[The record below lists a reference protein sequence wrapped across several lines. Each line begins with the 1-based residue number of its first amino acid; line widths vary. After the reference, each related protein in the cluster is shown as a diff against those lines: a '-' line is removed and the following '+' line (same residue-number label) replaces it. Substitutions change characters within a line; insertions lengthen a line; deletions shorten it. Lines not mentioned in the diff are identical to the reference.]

1 MCGIAGIVEA
11 GGVPSRQLLESM
23 GTRISHRG
31 PDDGRVEIFG
41 RAGFSFRRLSII
53 DVAGG
58 AQPISNETGR
68 IHVMCNGEI
77 YNYLDL
83 RRELTSLGHQF
94 KTLSDVETV
103 VHGYEQW
110 GDGIASHLSGMFAF
124 AIWDEDKQRLV
135 LGRDRLGKKPLIY
148 AEEGGRLTFGSEF
161 AAVLADTRVSREVDS
176 SAVHDFL
183 TYQYV
188 PTPKSGFKAIRKLPP
203 GHVLVFE
210 RGVSRTSR
218 YWQPRCSPRL
228 QISMAD
234 AVLEA
239 ERRLKEAVKKRLMS
253 EVPLG
258 AFLSGGVDSSLIVAL
273 MSEFTR
279 VKTFSI
285 GFEEDA
291 FNELPHARAVANRYG
306 TEHHEFVVKANAAEV
321 LPKLVRHY
329 GEPFADSSALPTYY
343 LAKLTREH
351 VTVALNGD
359 GGDEFFAGYDRY
371 RALEYFKLARLLRPI
386 APAVRALS
394 SLGALPSR
402 VRRAFIG
409 AGHPPR
415 EGYARLMS
423 YFSPEQ
429 KAALYSEE
437 MRSSAGAADSF
448 EWMYRYMDESGE
460 PAGVRML
467 QYGDAMTYL
476 PGDILTKVDI
486 ATMANSLEGRSPLLD
501 HELVEWALRL
511 PDKLGSNRSE
521 GKLVLKAL
529 ARKHLPASVID
540 RPKMG
545 FGIPINQWFAGD
557 LQPMTRDV
565 LLSKTARARGF
576 FKPAAVERLIDDHV
590 SGRELHGYRL
600 WALLC
605 LELWFTE
612 VVEAAPPAA
621 SA

>member
-1 MCGIAGIVEA
+1 MCGIAGVVEA
-11 GGVPSRQLLESM
+11 GGSPSRDLLERM
-23 GTRISHRG
+23 GQSIAHRG
-31 PDDGRVEIFG
+31 PDDGRVDIFG

-58 AQPISNETGR
+58 RQPITNETGR
-68 IHVMCNGEI
+68 IVVMCNGEI

-83 RRELTSLGHQF
+83 RRELESLGHRF
-94 KTLSDVETV
+94 KTNSDVETV

-110 GDGIASHLSGMFAF
+110 GDDIAKHLHGMFAF
-124 AIWDEDKQRLV
+124 AVWDMDRERLL

-148 AEEGGRLTFGSEF
+148 AESQGRLTFGSEF
-161 AAVLADTRVSREVDS
+161 GAVLADRRVSREVDR
-176 SAVHDFL
+176 AAIHDFL

-188 PTPKSGFKAIRKLPP
+188 PTPASGFKAVRKLPP
-203 GHVLVFE
+203 GHVLAFE
-210 RGVSRTSR
+210 RGVVKISR
-218 YWQPRCSPRL
+218 YWQPSCAPRL
-228 QISMAD
+228 DITMDD
-234 AVLEA
+234 AVAET

-273 MSEFTR
+273 MAEFTR

-285 GFEEDA
+285 GFEESG
-291 FNELPHARAVANRYG
+291 FNELPHARAVAERYG
-306 TEHHEFVVKANAAEV
+306 TDHHEFVVKSNAAEE

-329 GEPFADSSALPTYY
+329 GEPYADSSALPSYY

-371 RALEYFKLARLLRPI
+371 RALQYFKLARLLMPLGPI
-386 APAVRALS
+386 ARALS
-394 SLGALPSR
+394 EWRALPIR
-402 VRRAFIG
+402 ARRAFAG
-409 AGHPPR
+409 AGHDPR
-415 EGYARLMS
+415 QGYARIMS

-429 KAALYSEE
+429 KTALYSAD
-437 MRSSAGAADSF
+437 MGAMVNRRDSY
-448 EWMYRYMDESGE
+448 EWMYEFMRESGE
-460 PAGVRML
+460 PLGIRML
-467 QYGDAMTYL
+467 QYSDAMTYL

-511 PDKLGSNRSE
+511 PEAIGSNRSE
-521 GKLVLKAL
+521 GKLVLKTL
-529 ARKHLPASVID
+529 ARKYLPASVID

-545 FGIPINQWFAGD
+545 FGIPINDWFKGE
-557 LQPMTRDV
+557 LRPMARET
-565 LLSKTARARGF
+565 LLSQRACERGL
-576 FKPAAVERLIDDHV
+576 FKPAEVERLLTDHA

-605 LELWFTE
+605 LELWFRE
-612 VVEAAPPAA
+612 VVDGN
-621 SA
+621 

>member
-1 MCGIAGIVEA
+1 MCGIAGVVEA
-11 GGVPSRQLLESM
+11 EGSPSRELLERM
-23 GTRISHRG
+23 GGAIAHRG
-31 PDDGRVEIFG
+31 PDDGRIDIFG

-68 IHVMCNGEI
+68 IHVMANGEI

-83 RRELTSLGHQF
+83 RRELESLGHRF
-94 KTLSDVETV
+94 KTHSDVETI

-110 GDGIASHLSGMFAF
+110 GDDIPKHLHGMFAF
-124 AIWDEDKQRLV
+124 AIWDEDRQRLL

-148 AEEGGRLTFGSEF
+148 AEAKGRITFGSEF
-161 AAVLADTRVSREVDS
+161 MAVLADRRVSREADH
-176 SAVHDFL
+176 AAIHDYL

-188 PTPKSGFKAIRKLPP
+188 PAPASGFKAVKKLEPA
-203 GHVLVFE
+203 HVLVFE
-210 RGVSRTSR
+210 GGVAKTTR
-218 YWQPRCSPRL
+218 YWQPDCTPRL
-228 QISMAD
+228 DLSMED
-234 AVLEA
+234 AVA
-239 ERRLKEAVKKRLMS
+239 ETEKRLKEAVRKRLMS

-258 AFLSGGVDSSLIVAL
+258 AFLSGGVDSSVIVAL
-273 MSEFTR
+273 MSEFTK

-285 GFEEDA
+285 GFEESG
-291 FNELPHARAVANRYG
+291 FNELPHARAVAERYA
-306 TEHHEFVVKANAAEV
+306 TDHHEFVVKSNAAEV

-329 GEPFADSSALPTYY
+329 GEPYADSSALPSYY

-371 RALEYFKLARLLRPI
+371 RALQYFKLARLMMPL
-386 APAVRALS
+386 APVARALS
-394 SLGALPSR
+394 RWPALPTR
-402 VRRAFIG
+402 VRRAFAG
-409 AGHPPR
+409 AGHDPR
-415 EGYARLMS
+415 DGYARIMS

-429 KAALYSEE
+429 KTALYSDE
-437 MRSSAGAADSF
+437 MRTRVNAVDSY
-448 EWMYRYMDESGE
+448 EWMYAFMKESRE
-460 PAGVRML
+460 PLGIRLL
-467 QYGDAMTYL
+467 QYSDAMTYL

-511 PDKLGSNRSE
+511 PDAIGSNASE

-529 ARKHLPASVID
+529 ARKLLPASIID

-545 FGIPINQWFAGD
+545 FGIPINDWFKGE
-557 LQPMTRDV
+557 LHGMLRET
-565 LLSKTARARGF
+565 LLSRRARERGLF
-576 FKPAAVERLIDDHV
+576 DPAAVERLIEGHTE
-590 SGRELHGYRL
+590 GREVHGYRL

-605 LELWFTE
+605 LELWFCE
-612 VVEAAPPAA
+612 VVDAN
-621 SA
+621 

>member
-11 GGVPSRQLLESM
+11 EGSPSRELLERM
-23 GTRISHRG
+23 GQSITHRG
-31 PDDGRVEIFG
+31 PDDGRIEIFG

-58 AQPISNETGR
+58 AQPISNEAGR

-83 RRELTSLGHQF
+83 RRELESLGHRF
-94 KTLSDVETV
+94 KTHSDVETI

-110 GDGIASHLSGMFAF
+110 GDDIPKHLHGMFAF
-124 AIWDEDKQRLV
+124 AIWDEDRQRLL

-148 AEEGGRLTFGSEF
+148 AEVPGRITFGSEF
-161 AAVLADTRVSREVDS
+161 SAVLADRRVSRD
-176 SAVHDFL
+176 VHRPAIHDYL

-188 PTPKSGFKAIRKLPP
+188 PAPASGFRAIRKLPP
-203 GHVLVFE
+203 AHTLVFE
-210 RGVSRTSR
+210 SGSAKISR
-218 YWQPRCSPRL
+218 YWQPSCTPRL
-228 QISMAD
+228 KLSMED
-234 AVLEA
+234 AVAET
-239 ERRLKEAVKKRLMS
+239 ERRLKDAVRKRLMS

-273 MSEFTR
+273 MSEFTK

-285 GFEEDA
+285 GFEESG
-291 FNELPHARAVANRYG
+291 FNELPHARAVADRYA
-306 TEHHEFVVKANAAEV
+306 TDHREFVVKSNAAEV
-321 LPKLVRHY
+321 LPRLVRHY
-329 GEPFADSSALPTYY
+329 GEPYADSSALPSYY

-371 RALEYFKLARLLRPI
+371 RALQYFKLARFLVPL
-386 APAVRALS
+386 APAARALS
-394 SLGALPSR
+394 RWRVLPTR
-402 VRRAFIG
+402 IRRAFGG
-409 AGHPPR
+409 AGHDPR

-429 KAALYSEE
+429 KTTLYSDE
-437 MRSSAGAADSF
+437 MRAQVDHVDSF
-448 EWMYRYMDESGE
+448 EWMYAFMKESKE
-460 PAGVRML
+460 PLGVRLL
-467 QYGDAMTYL
+467 QYNDAMTYL

-501 HELVEWALRL
+501 HELAEWALRL
-511 PDKLGSNRSE
+511 PDAVGTNPSE

-529 ARKHLPASVID
+529 ARKYLPASVID

-545 FGIPINQWFAGD
+545 FGIPINDWFAGE
-557 LQPMTRDV
+557 LQPMARDT
-565 LLSKTARARGF
+565 LLSQRARERGLF
-576 FKPAAVERLIDDHV
+576 DPAAVERLISDHV
-590 SGRELHGYRL
+590 SGREVHGYRL

-605 LELWFTE
+605 LELWFRE
-612 VVEAAPPAA
+612 VVDAV
-621 SA
+621 

>member
-1 MCGIAGIVEA
+1 MCGISGVVEA
-11 GGVPSRQLLESM
+11 EGPPSRELLERM
-23 GTRISHRG
+23 GCSIAHRG
-31 PDDGRVEIFG
+31 PDDGQIETFG

-83 RRELTSLGHQF
+83 RRELESLGHRF
-94 KTLSDVETV
+94 KTHSDVETI

-110 GDGIASHLSGMFAF
+110 GDDVPKRLAGMFAF
-124 AIWDEDKQRLV
+124 AIWDEDRQRLL

-148 AEEGGRLTFGSEF
+148 AEAGGRITFGSEF
-161 AAVLADTRVSREVDS
+161 RAVLADRRVSREVDR
-176 SAVHDFL
+176 AAIHDYL

-188 PTPKSGFKAIRKLPP
+188 PHPASGFKAIRKLPP
-203 GHVLVFE
+203 AHILVFE
-210 RGVSRTSR
+210 GGMAKTER
-218 YWQPRCSPRL
+218 YWQPSCSPRL
-228 QISMAD
+228 DLTLDD
-234 AVLEA
+234 AVAET

-285 GFEEDA
+285 GFEESG
-291 FNELPHARAVANRYG
+291 FNELPHARAVAERYG
-306 TEHHEFVVKANAAEV
+306 TDHREFVVKANAAEV

-329 GEPFADSSALPTYY
+329 GEPYADSSALPSYY

-371 RALEYFKLARLLRPI
+371 RALQYFKLAGILMPVRPI
-386 APAVRALS
+386 ARWLSQWRDLPLRA
-394 SLGALPSR
+394 
-402 VRRAFIG
+402 RRAFAG
-409 AGHPPR
+409 AGHNPR
-415 EGYARLMS
+415 QGYARLMS

-429 KAALYSEE
+429 KTRLYSDD
-437 MRSSAGAADSF
+437 MRADVNATDSYK
-448 EWMYRYMDESGE
+448 WLYGYMEESGE
-460 PAGVRML
+460 PLNVRLL
-467 QYGDAMTYL
+467 QYADAMTYL

-501 HELVEWALRL
+501 HDLVEWALRIPENISSGL
-511 PDKLGSNRSE
+511 FE

-529 ARKHLPASVID
+529 AKKHLPNSVID

-545 FGIPINQWFAGD
+545 FGIPINDWFAQE
-557 LQPMTRDV
+557 LQPMARDV
-565 LLSKTARARGF
+565 LLSQRARERGLF
-576 FKPAAVERLIDDHV
+576 DPAEVDLLISDHV
-590 SGRELHGYRL
+590 AKRDSHGYRL

-605 LELWFTE
+605 LELWFKE
-612 VVEAAPPAA
+612 VVEAVD
-621 SA
+621 

>member
-1 MCGIAGIVEA
+1 MCGIAGVVEA
-11 GGVPSRQLLESM
+11 EGGPSRELLERM
-23 GTRISHRG
+23 GLSIAHRG
-31 PDDGRVEIFG
+31 PDDGRVEVFG

-83 RRELTSLGHQF
+83 RRELESLGHSF
-94 KTLSDVETV
+94 KTHSDVETV

-110 GDGIASHLSGMFAF
+110 GDEVPKHLHGMFAL
-124 AIWDEDKQRLV
+124 AVWDEDAQRL
-135 LGRDRLGKKPLIY
+135 LLARDRLGKKPLVY
-148 AEEGGRLTFGSEF
+148 AEASGRITFGSEF
-161 AAVLADTRVSREVDS
+161 SAVLADRRVSRDVDR
-176 SAVHDFL
+176 AAIHDYL

-188 PTPKSGFKAIRKLPP
+188 PAPASGFKAIRKLPP
-203 GHVLVFE
+203 AHVLVFE
-210 RGVSRTSR
+210 GGKARISR
-218 YWQPRCSPRL
+218 YWQPSCTPRL
-228 QISMAD
+228 NLSMEE
-234 AVLEA
+234 AVAET
-239 ERRLKEAVKKRLMS
+239 ERRLKDAVKKRLMS

-273 MSEFTR
+273 MSEFTK

-285 GFEEDA
+285 GFEESG
-291 FNELPHARAVANRYG
+291 FNELPHARAVAERYA
-306 TEHHEFVVKANAAEV
+306 TDHREFVVKSNAAEV
-321 LPKLVRHY
+321 LPMLVRHY
-329 GEPFADSSALPTYY
+329 GEPYADSSALPSYY

-351 VTVALNGD
+351 VTVDLNGD

-371 RALEYFKLARLLRPI
+371 RALQYFKMARVLMPLAPV
-386 APAVRALS
+386 ARALS
-394 SLGALPSR
+394 RWRALPTR
-402 VRRAFIG
+402 ARRAFAG
-409 AGHPPR
+409 AGHDPR

-429 KAALYSEE
+429 KSAIYSEE
-437 MRSSAGAADSF
+437 MCREVNFVDSF
-448 EWMYRYMDESGE
+448 EWMYGFMKESGE
-460 PAGVRML
+460 PLGVRLL
-467 QYGDAMTYL
+467 QYNDAMTYL

-511 PDKLGSNRSE
+511 PDALGANQTE

-545 FGIPINQWFAGD
+545 FGIPINGWFAGE
-557 LQPMTRDV
+557 LQPMVRDT
-565 LLSKTARARGF
+565 LLSQSARERGLF
-576 FKPAAVERLIDDHV
+576 NPAAVERLISDHA
-590 SGRELHGYRL
+590 SGREVHGYRL

-605 LELWFTE
+605 LELWFRE
-612 VVEAAPPAA
+612 VVHAH
-621 SA
+621 

>member
-1 MCGIAGIVEA
+1 MCGIAGVVEA
-11 GGVPSRQLLESM
+11 EGPPSRELLERM
-23 GTRISHRG
+23 GQAITHRG
-31 PDDGRVEIFG
+31 PDDGRVDVFG

-83 RRELTSLGHQF
+83 RRELESLGHRF
-94 KTLSDVETV
+94 KTHSDVETI

-110 GDGIASHLSGMFAF
+110 GDEVPKHLHGMFALS
-124 AIWDEDKQRLV
+124 IWDEDRQRL
-135 LGRDRLGKKPLIY
+135 LLARDRLGKKPLVY
-148 AEEGGRLTFGSEF
+148 AESSGRLTFGSEF
-161 AAVLADTRVSREVDS
+161 SAVLADRRVSREVDRL
-176 SAVHDFL
+176 AMHDYL

-188 PTPKSGFKAIRKLPP
+188 PAPGSGFKAIRKLPP
-203 GHVLVFE
+203 AHILIFE
-210 RGVSRTSR
+210 GGVAKTSR
-218 YWQPRCSPRL
+218 YWQPSCAPRL
-228 QISMAD
+228 DITMDD
-234 AVLEA
+234 AVAET
-239 ERRLKEAVKKRLMS
+239 ERRLKEAVRKRLMS

-273 MSEFTR
+273 MSEFTK

-285 GFEEDA
+285 GFEESG
-291 FNELPHARAVANRYG
+291 FNELPHARAVAERYA
-306 TEHHEFVVKANAAEV
+306 TDHHEFVVKSNAAEV

-329 GEPFADSSALPTYY
+329 GEPYADSSALPSYY

-371 RALEYFKLARLLRPI
+371 RALPYFKLARLLMPFG
-386 APAVRALS
+386 PAARALS
-394 SLGALPSR
+394 QWRALPIR
-402 VRRAFIG
+402 ARRAFAG
-409 AGHPPR
+409 AGHNPR
-415 EGYARLMS
+415 QGYARLMS

-429 KAALYSEE
+429 KTGIYTEAMRQEVNAHDSYAWLYAF
-437 MRSSAGAADSF
+437 MK
-448 EWMYRYMDESGE
+448 ESGE
-460 PAGVRML
+460 PMGVRLL
-467 QYGDAMTYL
+467 QYADAMSYL

-511 PDKLGSNRSE
+511 PDSMGANRSE

-545 FGIPINQWFAGD
+545 FGIPINDWFKGE
-557 LQPMTRDV
+557 LQPMARDT
-565 LLSKTARARGF
+565 LLSRPARERGLFNPARVEEMISDH
-576 FKPAAVERLIDDHV
+576 AA
-590 SGRELHGYRL
+590 GRELHGYRL

-605 LELWFTE
+605 LELWFRE
-612 VVEAAPPAA
+612 VVDGD
-621 SA
+621 

>member
-11 GGVPSRQLLESM
+11 EGSPSRELLERM
-23 GTRISHRG
+23 GQTITHRG
-31 PDDGRVEIFG
+31 PDDGRVEVFG

-58 AQPISNETGR
+58 GQPISNETGR

-83 RRELTSLGHQF
+83 RRELESLGHRF
-94 KTLSDVETV
+94 KTHSDVETI

-110 GDGIASHLSGMFAF
+110 GDDIPKHLHGMFAF
-124 AIWDEDKQRLV
+124 AIWDEDQQRLL
-135 LGRDRLGKKPLIY
+135 LGRDRLGKKPLVY
-148 AEEGGRLTFGSEF
+148 AESQGRITFGSEF
-161 AAVLADTRVSREVDS
+161 SAVLADRRVSRDVDRR
-176 SAVHDFL
+176 AIHDYL

-188 PTPKSGFKAIRKLPP
+188 PAPASGFKAIRKLPP
-203 GHVLVFE
+203 AHVLVFE
-210 RGVSRTSR
+210 GGSAKISR
-218 YWQPRCSPRL
+218 YWQPSCTPRL
-228 QISMAD
+228 DLTMED
-234 AVLEA
+234 AVNET
-239 ERRLKEAVKKRLMS
+239 ERRLKEAVRKRLMS

-273 MSEFTR
+273 MSEFTK

-285 GFEEDA
+285 GFEESG
-291 FNELPHARAVANRYG
+291 FNELPHARAVAERYA
-306 TEHHEFVVKANAAEV
+306 TDHHEFVVKSNAAEV

-329 GEPFADSSALPTYY
+329 GEPYADSSALPSYY

-371 RALEYFKLARLLRPI
+371 RALHYFKLARVLMPFG
-386 APAVRALS
+386 PAARALS
-394 SLGALPSR
+394 RWRALPPR
-402 VRRAFIG
+402 VRRAFAG
-409 AGHPPR
+409 AGLPPR
-415 EGYARLMS
+415 QAYARLMS

-429 KAALYSEE
+429 KTEVYTKA
-437 MRSSAGAADSF
+437 MRHEVDATDSF
-448 EWMYRYMDESGE
+448 EFLYSFMEESGE
-460 PAGVRML
+460 SVGVRLL
-467 QYGDAMTYL
+467 QYADAMTYL

-511 PDKLGSNRSE
+511 PDRVSANHSE

-545 FGIPINQWFAGD
+545 FGIPINDWFAGE
-557 LQPMTRDV
+557 LQPMVRDT
-565 LLSKTARARGF
+565 LLSRRARERGLF
-576 FKPAAVERLIDDHV
+576 EPRAVEKMISDHA
-590 SGRELHGYRL
+590 SGHEVHGYRL

-605 LELWFTE
+605 LELWFLE
-612 VVEAAPPAA
+612 FVDA
-621 SA
+621 SRST

>member
-1 MCGIAGIVEA
+1 MCGIAGVVEA
-11 GGVPSRQLLESM
+11 EGSPSRELLERM
-23 GTRISHRG
+23 GAAIAHRG
-31 PDDGRVEIFG
+31 PDDGRIDVFG

-83 RRELTSLGHQF
+83 RRELESLGHKF
-94 KTLSDVETV
+94 KTHSDVETI

-110 GDGIASHLSGMFAF
+110 GDDIPKHLHGMFAF
-124 AIWDEDKQRLV
+124 AIWDEDQKRLL

-148 AEEGGRLTFGSEF
+148 AEASGRITFGSEF
-161 AAVLADTRVSREVDS
+161 MAVLADRRVSRETDH
-176 SAVHDFL
+176 AAIHDYL

-188 PTPKSGFKAIRKLPP
+188 PAPASGFKAVKKLEPA
-203 GHVLVFE
+203 HILVFE
-210 RGVSRTSR
+210 GGVAKTSR
-218 YWQPRCSPRL
+218 YWQPACTPRIAL
-228 QISMAD
+228 SMED
-234 AVLEA
+234 AVA
-239 ERRLKEAVKKRLMS
+239 ETEKRLKEAVRKRLMS

-273 MSEFTR
+273 MSEFTK

-285 GFEEDA
+285 GFEESG
-291 FNELPHARAVANRYG
+291 FNELPHARAVAERYA
-306 TEHHEFVVKANAAEV
+306 TDHREFVVKSNAAEV
-321 LPKLVRHY
+321 LPRLVRHY
-329 GEPFADSSALPTYY
+329 GEPYADSSALPSYY

-371 RALEYFKLARLLRPI
+371 RALHYFKLARLMMPL
-386 APAVRALS
+386 APVARGLS
-394 SLGALPSR
+394 RWPALPTR
-402 VRRAFIG
+402 VRRAFAG
-409 AGHPPR
+409 AGHDPR
-415 EGYARLMS
+415 EGYARIMS

-429 KAALYSEE
+429 KTALYSDE
-437 MRSSAGAADSF
+437 MRARVDAVDSY
-448 EWMYRYMDESGE
+448 EWTYNFMKESRE
-460 PAGVRML
+460 PLGIRLL
-467 QYGDAMTYL
+467 QYSDAMTYL

-511 PDKLGSNRSE
+511 PEAIGSNASE

-529 ARKHLPASVID
+529 ARKLLPASIID

-545 FGIPINQWFAGD
+545 FGIPINDWFKGE
-557 LQPMTRDV
+557 LHGMLRET
-565 LLSKTARARGF
+565 LLSRSARERGLF
-576 FKPAAVERLIDDHV
+576 EPLAVERLISDHAE
-590 SGRELHGYRL
+590 GREVHGYRL

-605 LELWFTE
+605 LELWFKE
-612 VVEAAPPAA
+612 VVDAN
-621 SA
+621 

>member
-1 MCGIAGIVEA
+1 MCGIAGVVEA
-11 GGVPSRQLLESM
+11 EGAPSRQLLERM
-23 GTRISHRG
+23 GERISHRG
-31 PDDGRVEIFG
+31 PDDGRVDIFG

-58 AQPISNETGR
+58 RQPISNENGR
-68 IHVMCNGEI
+68 IHVMANGEI

-83 RRELTSLGHQF
+83 RRELTAHGHKF
-94 KTLSDVETV
+94 KTLSDVETI

-110 GDGIASHLSGMFAF
+110 GDEVVTRLSGMFAL
-124 AIWDEDKQRLV
+124 AIWDGDRQRLV
-135 LGRDRLGKKPLIY
+135 LGRDRLGKKPLNY
-148 AEEGGRLTFGSEF
+148 AEANGRLTFGSEF
-161 AAVLADTRVSREVDS
+161 GAVLADPRVSRDVD
-176 SAVHDFL
+176 AGAIHDFL

-188 PTPKSGFKAIRKLPP
+188 PAPNSGFKAIRKLPP
-203 GHVLVFE
+203 GHILIFE
-210 RGVSRTSR
+210 GGVSRVSR
-218 YWQPRCSPRL
+218 YWRPRCSPRL
-228 QISMAD
+228 QISMEEAI
-234 AVLEA
+234 LET
-239 ERRLKEAVKKRLMS
+239 ERRLKAAVKKRLMS

-258 AFLSGGVDSSLIVAL
+258 AFLSGGVDSSLIVAF

-291 FNELPHARAVANRYG
+291 FNELPHARAVAERYG
-306 TEHHEFVVKANAAEV
+306 TEHREFMVKANAAEV

-329 GEPFADSSALPTYY
+329 GEPFADSSALPSYY

-371 RALEYFKLARLLRPI
+371 RALEYFKLARILMPV
-386 APAVRALS
+386 APAARTLSRWRAL
-394 SLGALPSR
+394 PPR
-402 VRRAFIG
+402 VRRAFGG
-409 AGHPPR
+409 AGHRPR

-429 KAALYSEE
+429 KAELYSED
-437 MRSSAGAADSF
+437 MRSSKGAPDSF
-448 EWMYRYMDESGE
+448 EWMYRFMEESGE
-460 PAGVRML
+460 PTGVRML
-467 QYGDAMTYL
+467 QYSDAMTYL

-511 PDKLGSNRSE
+511 PENLSSNRRE

-540 RPKMG
+540 RPKKG
-545 FGIPINQWFAGD
+545 FGIPIDQWFAGD

-565 LLSKTARARGF
+565 LLSKASRERGL
-576 FKPAAVERLIDDHV
+576 FKPSAVERMIEDHAG
-590 SGRELHGYRL
+590 GRELHGYRL

-612 VVEAAPPAA
+612 VVEALPPPA
-621 SA
+621 SS

>member
-1 MCGIAGIVEA
+1 MCGIAGVVEA
-11 GGVPSRQLLESM
+11 EGAPSHELLERM
-23 GTRISHRG
+23 GRAITHRG
-31 PDDGRVEIFG
+31 PDDGRVETFG

-68 IHVMCNGEI
+68 MHVMCNGEI

-83 RRELTSLGHQF
+83 RRGLESLGHRF
-94 KTLSDVETV
+94 KTHSDVETI

-110 GDGIASHLSGMFAF
+110 GDDVAKHLHGMFAF
-124 AIWDEDKQRLV
+124 AIWDESRQRLL
-135 LGRDRLGKKPLIY
+135 LGRDRLGKKPLVY
-148 AEEGGRLTFGSEF
+148 AESQGRIVFGSEF
-161 AAVLADTRVSREVDS
+161 SAVLADRRVSREVDRR
-176 SAVHDFL
+176 AIHDYL

-188 PTPKSGFKAIRKLPP
+188 PSPASGFKAIRKLPP
-203 GHVLVFE
+203 AHVLVFE
-210 RGVSRTSR
+210 GGAAKLSR
-218 YWQPRCSPRL
+218 YWQPSCTPRL
-228 QISMAD
+228 NLTLHD
-234 AVLEA
+234 AVEET
-239 ERRLKEAVKKRLMS
+239 ERRLKAAVKKRLMS

-258 AFLSGGVDSSLIVAL
+258 AFLSGGVDSSLVVAL
-273 MSEFTR
+273 MSEFTK

-285 GFEEDA
+285 GFEESG
-291 FNELPHARAVANRYG
+291 FNELPHARAVAERYA
-306 TEHHEFVVKANAAEV
+306 TDHHEFVVKSNAAEV

-329 GEPFADSSALPTYY
+329 GEPYADSSALPSYY

-371 RALEYFKLARLLRPI
+371 RAIPYFHLARLLMPFG
-386 APAVRALS
+386 PAARALS
-394 SLGALPSR
+394 RWRALPLR
-402 VRRAFIG
+402 ARRAFAG
-409 AGHPPR
+409 AGHNPR
-415 EGYARLMS
+415 QGYARLMS

-429 KAALYSEE
+429 KRGIYSEA
-437 MRSSAGAADSF
+437 MRQEVDASNSYDWLYAF
-448 EWMYRYMDESGE
+448 MEESGE
-460 PAGVRML
+460 PVGVRLL
-467 QYGDAMTYL
+467 QYADAMTYL

-501 HELVEWALRL
+501 HELVEWALRVPESISSGL
-511 PDKLGSNRSE
+511 FE

-545 FGIPINQWFAGD
+545 FAIPINTWFAGE
-557 LQPMTRDV
+557 LQPMLRST
-565 LLSKTARARGF
+565 LLSQRAR
-576 FKPAAVERLIDDHV
+576 ERGIFDPLRLERMISDHA
-590 SGRELHGYRL
+590 SGREPHGFRL

-612 VVEAAPPAA
+612 VVEATP
-621 SA
+621 

>member
-1 MCGIAGIVEA
+1 MGQNIV
-11 GGVPSRQLLESM
+11 
-23 GTRISHRG
+23 HRG
-31 PDDGRVEIFG
+31 PDDGRIEIFG

-68 IHVMCNGEI
+68 IHVMANGEI

-83 RRELTSLGHQF
+83 RRELESLGHRF
-94 KTLSDVETV
+94 KTHSDVETI

-110 GDGIASHLSGMFAF
+110 GDDVPKRLAGMFAF
-124 AIWDEDKQRLV
+124 AIWDEDRQRLL

-148 AEEGGRLTFGSEF
+148 AQAGGRITFGSEF
-161 AAVLADTRVSREVDS
+161 RAVLADRRVSREVDRT
-176 SAVHDFL
+176 AIHDYL

-188 PTPKSGFKAIRKLPP
+188 PHPASGFKAIRKLPP
-203 GHVLVFE
+203 AHILVFE
-210 RGVSRTSR
+210 DGEARTER
-218 YWQPRCSPRL
+218 YWQPSCSPRL
-228 QISMAD
+228 DLTMED
-234 AVLEA
+234 AVA
-239 ERRLKEAVKKRLMS
+239 ETERQLKEAVRKRLMS

-285 GFEEDA
+285 GFEESG
-291 FNELPHARAVANRYG
+291 FNELPHARAVAERYG
-306 TEHHEFVVKANAAEV
+306 TDHREFVVKSNAAEV

-329 GEPFADSSALPTYY
+329 GEPYADSSAVPSYY

-371 RALEYFKLARLLRPI
+371 RALRYFKLARLLMPFGPG
-386 APAVRALS
+386 ARAL
-394 SLGALPSR
+394 ARWPVLPQR
-402 VRRAFIG
+402 MRRAFKG
-409 AGHPPR
+409 AGLDPR
-415 EGYARLMS
+415 QGYAGLLS
-423 YFSPEQ
+423 YFSPEE
-429 KAALYSEE
+429 KTEIYSAD
-437 MRSSAGAADSF
+437 MRETVDAADSY
-448 EWMYRYMDESGE
+448 EWLYGYMRESGE
-460 PAGVRML
+460 SLGISML
-467 QYGDAMTYL
+467 KYTDAMTYL

-511 PDKLGSNRSE
+511 PEGMETSWSE
-521 GKLVLKAL
+521 GKLVLKTL
-529 ARKHLPASVID
+529 ARKYIPASVID

-545 FGIPINQWFAGD
+545 FGIPINDWFAGE
-557 LQPMTRDV
+557 LLPMARET
-565 LLSKTARARGF
+565 LLSADARARGLF
-576 FKPAAVERLIDDHV
+576 RPDRVERMLLDHAA
-590 SGRELHGYRL
+590 GRESHGYRL

-605 LELWFTE
+605 LELWFKE
-612 VVEAAPPAA
+612 VVERPYD
-621 SA
+621 S

>member
-1 MCGIAGIVEA
+1 MCGIAGVVEA
-11 GGVPSRQLLESM
+11 GGTPSRDLLERM
-23 GTRISHRG
+23 GQSISHRG
-31 PDDGRVEIFG
+31 PDDGRIETFG

-58 AQPISNETGR
+58 SQPISNETGQ
-68 IHVMCNGEI
+68 IHVMANGEI

-83 RRELTSLGHQF
+83 RRELESFGHHF
-94 KTLSDVETV
+94 KTHSDVETI

-110 GDGIASHLSGMFAF
+110 GDDVAKHMHGMFAF
-124 AIWDEDKQRLV
+124 AIWDETQKRLL

-148 AEEGGRLTFGSEF
+148 AESSGRITFGSEF
-161 AAVLADTRVSREVDS
+161 SAVLADRRVSRDVDRH
-176 SAVHDFL
+176 AIHDYL

-188 PTPKSGFKAIRKLPP
+188 PAPESGFKAIRKLPP
-203 GHVLVFE
+203 AHTLVFE
-210 RGVSRTSR
+210 NGKAKISR
-218 YWQPRCSPRL
+218 YWQPACAPRL
-228 QISMAD
+228 DITMED
-234 AVLEA
+234 AVAET
-239 ERRLKEAVKKRLMS
+239 ERRLKEAVRKRLMS

-273 MSEFTR
+273 MSEFTK

-285 GFEEDA
+285 GFEESG
-291 FNELPHARAVANRYG
+291 FNELPHARAVAERYA
-306 TEHHEFVVKANAAEV
+306 TDHHEFVVKSNAAEV

-329 GEPFADSSALPTYY
+329 GEPYADSSALPSYY

-371 RALEYFKLARLLRPI
+371 RALQYFKVARILMPLG
-386 APAVRALS
+386 PAARALS
-394 SLGALPSR
+394 QWTALPTR
-402 VRRAFIG
+402 VRRAFAG
-409 AGHPPR
+409 AGHDPR

-429 KAALYSEE
+429 KTNLYSDE
-437 MRSSAGAADSF
+437 MRNEVNGTDSF
-448 EWMYRYMDESGE
+448 QWMYAFMKESGE
-460 PAGVRML
+460 PMGVRLL
-467 QYGDAMTYL
+467 QYNDAMTYL

-511 PDKLGSNRSE
+511 PDRLGTNQSE

-545 FGIPINQWFAGD
+545 FGIPINDWFAGE
-557 LQPMTRDV
+557 LQPMARET
-565 LLSKTARARGF
+565 LLSKRARDRGLF
-576 FKPAAVERLIDDHV
+576 DPAAVERLISDHAA
-590 SGRELHGYRL
+590 SREVHGYRL

-605 LELWFTE
+605 LELWFEE
-612 VVEAAPPAA
+612 VVNAA
-621 SA
+621 